1 VPKSKKN
8 LGRSSKAPNRQAK
21 TQPCCCRRVL
31 LLQPQAVAVAVVEA
45 VVAVAVAVA
54 VAVVVVFAVP
64 FAPGVVDIQSQLCA
78 RSQLV
83 VAGPHVAGGIAEPA
97 AAGGIAEPAAA
108 GGITLAAAEE
118 DRAVGGAIAVAGATS
133 VAGATL
139 PSDAGAAEHIEGA
152 DDGGVVEQKEVGST
166 VHQKVV
172 SAASQA
178 YGRYDMV
185 RETSGGQSLSGML

>member
-31 LLQPQAVAVAVVEA
+31 LLLLQPQAVAVVA
-45 VVAVAVAVA
+45 VVAVVVAVA